1 MSKDGEYISDHVPT
15 LKDGRWLLESR
26 IGEDSEVAC
35 EISKK
40 GHHDLLV
47 MSAMGEY
54 RREESC
60 MLHFGVPDF

>member
-1 MSKDGEYISDHVPT
+1 MAVGYWNPP
-15 LKDGRWLLESR
+15 

-35 EISKK
+35 EISRE

-47 MSAMGEY
+47 MSVMGQY

-60 MLHFGVPDF
+60 TLHFGGP